1 MMKRCVALALTVA
14 CSAPVF
20 AMQSARARKA
30 PTLAERFP
38 APPGYS
44 VEQDTESE
52 GSRNFSTAPNVRG
65 HILRRFVQAGDD
77 GPAGVAEVAGY
88 FADLLHDQ
96 NGFLFDDHLNSNS
109 GRLDGRIPGP
119 RPVWL
124 HVEISDESN
133 VVDIIAL
140 EEFAGSAHEMPVE
153 EPRVPGSWATGE
165 RLTTVPAA
173 DRAAANGVR
182 DALAALAAPAFR
194 PYQGWAWQVT
204 SEDLPDGALSTTST
218 YPYRVRVAGLRRSQA
233 CATCAVSTDTRG
245 VTIFTVEVNH
255 VEALGE
261 LDTATLAT
269 DGFFVD
275 PGFVSTSQVTPFRS
289 GGRILVT
296 ATGRPAL
303 FEPVTRDEY
312 LQARIRYA
320 ESSGNSAGAGAL
332 RQELSGLSSEDK
344 RAPATNTAG
353 RRIAKLN
360 AAYFTAGAGRA
371 TAQFL
376 VIDVPW
382 KYGVG
387 DVSLYQRDLAE
398 TFLASAAL
406 TDLLTAG
413 SPR

>member
-1 MMKRCVALALTVA
+1 
-14 CSAPVF
+14 
-20 AMQSARARKA
+20 
-30 PTLAERFP
+30 
-38 APPGYS
+38 
-44 VEQDTESE
+44 
-52 GSRNFSTAPNVRG
+52 
-65 HILRRFVQAGDD
+65 
-77 GPAGVAEVAGY
+77 
-88 FADLLHDQ
+88 
-96 NGFLFDDHLNSNS
+96 
-109 GRLDGRIPGP
+109 
-119 RPVWL
+119 
-124 HVEISDESN
+124 
-133 VVDIIAL
+133 
-140 EEFAGSAHEMPVE
+140 
-153 EPRVPGSWATGE
+153 
-165 RLTTVPAA
+165 
-173 DRAAANGVR
+173 VR